1 MKHFL
6 LILILLLSLSSC
18 GHKKNDA
25 VYSVKFPPPLAK
37 ADEEAVESPPTV
49 KELEVADPGV
59 KSQKG
64 DPNADITINE
74 PVGNSDIKVS
84 GYLAYNRSANNTIKD
99 TSKKITKEGDITFE
113 TKDIAATRKDLLN
126 TLTKLGGYLDE
137 DNESVNSEDD
147 RKEYTLKT
155 RIPSKNFDVLLNSVA
170 TDAIKIDSKHI
181 TISDVTTRYI
191 DMSTRLQNKKLLEE
205 QYLGLLKKATKMS
218 DVLEVESKLNEIR
231 TEIESTQGQLN
242 YLNKQIAYSS
252 LDITFYVTHL
262 NKPYATTT
270 TFGHQFN
277 RALAKG
283 FNYVKK
289 VFFGA
294 ISLWPLWTII
304 TIGYFIIRS
313 RIRRKR
319 SLSESSATAR
329 A

>member
-1 MKHFL
+1 MKNFL
-6 LILILLLSLSSC
+6 LIVISLLLLSSC
-18 GHKKNDA
+18 GYKKNEDVKA
-25 VYSVKFPPPLAK
+25 VRFPPPVTV
-37 ADEEAVESPPTV
+37 ADEDAGASPPTV

-59 KSQKG
+59 KSLKG

-74 PVGNSDIKVS
+74 PVGNSDIKVN
-84 GYLAYNRSANNTIKD
+84 GYFAYNRSANNTIND
-99 TSKKITKEGDITFE
+99 TSKKVTKVGDINFE
-113 TKDIAATRKDLLN
+113 TKDIASTRKGLLN
-126 TLTKLGGYLDE
+126 TLKKLGGYLDE

-155 RIPSKNFDVLLNSVA
+155 RIPSKNFDVFLNSVA
-170 TDAIKIDSKHI
+170 TDAVKIDSKHI

-191 DMSTRLQNKKLLEE
+191 DVSTRLQNKKLLEA
-205 QYLGLLKKATKMS
+205 QYIGLLKKATKMS

-231 TEIESTQGQLN
+231 TEIESTQGQLS

-262 NKPYATTT
+262 NKPYVATT

-277 RALAKG
+277 RALTKG
-283 FNYVKK
+283 LTYVKK
-289 VFFGA
+289 IFFGIIA
-294 ISLWPLWTII
+294 LWPLWMTI
-304 TIGYFIIRS
+304 TIAYFIIRS

-319 SLSESSATAR
+319 ALSESNATAR